1 MNFVGPNFDCTSRQ
15 VNLAGRHAFFDAW
28 LVFMVVTVAVRAD
41 HPATTRLSYD
51 DCDEAALSY
60 VNYLIID
67 WEHVGALDK
76 AFSQSIS
83 WYFFVNIVSYVF
95 SLAEQLTAPG
105 QHDSAARS
113 GASLNVINAVLRL
126 SKVVE

>member
-1 MNFVGPNFDCTSRQ
+1 MVTEAVG
-15 VNLAGRHAFFDAW
+15 
-28 LVFMVVTVAVRAD
+28 AD

-76 AFSQSIS
+76 AFSQSNS

-105 QHDSAARS
+105 QHDSAAHS
-113 GASLNVINAVLRL
+113 SASLNVIDAVLGL
-126 SKVVE
+126 GKVVE